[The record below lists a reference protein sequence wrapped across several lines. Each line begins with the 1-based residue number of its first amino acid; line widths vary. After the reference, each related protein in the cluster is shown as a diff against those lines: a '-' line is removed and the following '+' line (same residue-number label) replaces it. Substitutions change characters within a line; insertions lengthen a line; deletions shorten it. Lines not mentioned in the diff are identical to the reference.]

1 MRSSSE
7 ESVCAICLDEKNGLL
22 AELSCGH
29 IYHYKCVQD
38 WINKKK
44 NYLKC
49 CCICEGNTEIVNIIG
64 ENNLTEEQKL
74 LKRPC
79 QNEVNNTFVNNNPP
93 QTVTYTNTIYTYDDS
108 YFPYYQNDMVH
119 RNQIV
124 PIQQIIQTPS
134 RVRETQRPSFI
145 DFFCCTIL

>member
-7 ESVCAICLDEKNGLL
+7 ESVCAICLDEKTGLL

-38 WINKKK
+38 WIKQKK

-64 ENNLTEEQKL
+64 EDNLTEDQKL

-79 QNEVNNTFVNNNPP
+79 QNEVNNTFVNNPP

-124 PIQQIIQTPS
+124 PPQQIVQTPS
-134 RVRETQRPSFI
+134 RVRETQRPGFI

>member
-7 ESVCAICLDEKNGLL
+7 ESVCAICLDEKTGLL

-29 IYHYKCVQD
+29 IYHYKCVQA
-38 WINKKK
+38 WIKQKK

-64 ENNLTEEQKL
+64 EDKLTEEQKL

-79 QNEVNNTFVNNNPP
+79 QNEVNNTFVNNPP

-108 YFPYYQNDMVH
+108 YFPYYQNDIIH

-124 PIQQIIQTPS
+124 PIQQIVQTPS
-134 RVRETQRPSFI
+134 RVRETQRPSI
-145 DFFCCTIL
+145 VDFFCCTIL